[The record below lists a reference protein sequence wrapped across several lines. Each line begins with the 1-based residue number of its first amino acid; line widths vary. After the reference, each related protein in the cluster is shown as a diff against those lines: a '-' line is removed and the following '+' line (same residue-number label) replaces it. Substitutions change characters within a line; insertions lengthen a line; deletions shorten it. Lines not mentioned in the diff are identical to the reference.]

1 LTSRSPDDSVP
12 NPSDAFGVEPTDHPS
27 ESTLAAFLDGELGT
41 NERPQVE
48 AHLEKCAAC
57 RRALADTVDVLG
69 ASTGAAS
76 TMEAALSTRRR
87 RRVPMLAIGMALAAS
102 VAAVTVLRRAP
113 SSLADVDESSA
124 EVEARPRDAAQPT
137 LDERISQI
145 SVIAPA
151 NGAEGLGEHPSFA
164 WRSAKADHYS
174 FRLLT
179 EDGTAVWSNETA
191 DTTLTLPSHVRLERG
206 RSYFWR
212 VDALAAGIVAS
223 TRAQRFTVS
232 P

>member
-1 LTSRSPDDSVP
+1 MP

-48 AHLEKCAAC
+48 AHLEKCATC
-57 RRALADTVDVLG
+57 RRALADAVDVLG

-76 TMEAALSTRRR
+76 TVEPALSTRR
-87 RRVPMLAIGMALAAS
+87 RRVPMLAIGMVLAAS
-102 VAAVTVLRRAP
+102 VAGVMVLRRAP
-113 SSLADVDESSA
+113 SPLADVDESSA
-124 EVEARPRDAAQPT
+124 EGEARLRDAAQPT

-145 SVIAPA
+145 SVIAPP
-151 NGAEGLGEHPSFA
+151 NGAERLGEHPSFA

-179 EDGTAVWSNETA
+179 EDGTALWSNETA